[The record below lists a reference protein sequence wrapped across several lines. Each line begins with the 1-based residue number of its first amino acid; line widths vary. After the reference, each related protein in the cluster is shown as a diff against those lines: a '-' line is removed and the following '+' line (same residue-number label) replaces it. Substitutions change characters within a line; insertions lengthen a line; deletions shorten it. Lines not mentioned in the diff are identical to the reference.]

1 MGITMCMYAGVGT
14 QLFAFVKRG
23 APGGITRQ
31 VNFGSFGN
39 TFLILFQIMTSARL
53 FLPAYLHPVSA
64 TAFLW
69 LSVHP
74 VSCIS
79 TAPVQSWPEHSF
91 ARLLFCSKL
100 FVRLCARFSCTQA
113 LGASGSVL
121 LHFWTGASQD
131 SVLRSADMVRR
142 RGLAAADE
150 RRQGGAAALH
160 AAPARWLAL

>member
-53 FLPAYLHPVSA
+53 FLLAYLHPVSA
-64 TAFLW
+64 IAILW

-74 VSCIS
+74 VSCIAPVLDHGQRES
-79 TAPVQSWPEHSF
+79 TAS
-91 ARLLFCSKL
+91 RDYLFPSKL
-100 FVRLCARFSCTQA
+100 FV
-113 LGASGSVL
+113 
-121 LHFWTGASQD
+121 
-131 SVLRSADMVRR
+131 
-142 RGLAAADE
+142 
-150 RRQGGAAALH
+150 
-160 AAPARWLAL
+160 